1 MKIYITMD
9 MEGIS
14 GICTGDM
21 TRSGSA
27 EWANRGRQL
36 ATGDVNA
43 AVEGALAGGAEFVVV
58 NDAHDSGENVLR
70 EELNPKA
77 DLISGWPNLAGYMP
91 DLDDTFDAVFLIGF
105 HARMGTRLA
114 HFDHSVS
121 TASVNEIQLNGH
133 PIGEI
138 GIYTVYAGTLGVP
151 VVLVTG
157 DKAATEEG
165 KALIGTVETVAV
177 KQGLG
182 RFAAR
187 VFPPET
193 TYASIRAA
201 AERAISIGGEP
212 YEIECPMNW
221 SVTFLRSA
229 EADMAE
235 MVPGSTRVGARTVE
249 YTHEDYEMAFRG
261 LQSMINLGGIAARR
275 WASGLFTKGNAVI

>member
-1 MKIYITMD
+1 MKVYITMD

-21 TRSGSA
+21 ARSGSA
-27 EWANRGRQL
+27 EWANRGRHL

-43 AVEGALAGGAEFVVV
+43 AVEGALAGGAELVVV
-58 NDAHDSGENVLR
+58 NDAHDSGENIVR
-70 EELNPKA
+70 EDLNPKA
-77 DLISGWPNLAGYMP
+77 DLIIGWPNISGYMP
-91 DLDDTFDAVFLIGF
+91 DLDDTFDVVFLIGF
-105 HARMGTRLA
+105 HARMGTRFA

-121 TASVNEIQLNGH
+121 TASINEIHLNGD

-157 DKAATEEG
+157 DVAATEES
-165 KALIGTVETVAV
+165 KDLIGTVETVAV

-187 VFPPET
+187 VFPPEEMQ
-193 TYASIRAA
+193 ANIRAA
-201 AERAISIGGEP
+201 AERAMSLTGAP
-212 YEIECPMNW
+212 YQAASPMNW
-221 SVTFLRSA
+221 AVKFLRSA
-229 EADMAE
+229 EADMAQ
-235 MVPGSTRVGARTVE
+235 MVPGSMRTGPRTVE
-249 YTHEDYEMAFRG
+249 YTHEDPQMAFLG

-275 WASGLFTKGNAVI
+275 WASGLFTKGNPVI

>member
-27 EWANRGRQL
+27 EWANRGREL
-36 ATGDVNA
+36 ATLDVNA
-43 AVEGALAGGAEFVVV
+43 AIEGALEGGAESFVV
-58 NDAHDSGENVLR
+58 NDAHDSGENLLR
-70 EELNPKA
+70 EQLNVKA

-91 DLDDTFDAVFLIGF
+91 DLDDSFGAVFLIGF
-105 HARMGTRLA
+105 HAQMGTRLA

-121 TASVNEIQLNGH
+121 TASINEIHLNGK

-157 DKAATEEG
+157 DVAASQES
-165 KALIGTVETVAV
+165 KALIDNVEAVAV
-177 KQGLG
+177 KKGLG

-187 VFPPET
+187 VFPPEQ
-193 TYASIRAA
+193 ARAKIRAA
-201 AERAISIGGEP
+201 AERAMSIEARP
-212 YEIECPMNW
+212 YKTTSPMNW
-221 SVTFLRSA
+221 SVKFLRSA

-235 MVPGSTRVGARTVE
+235 MVPGSVRVGARTVE
-249 YTHEDYEMAFRG
+249 YTHEDPQMAFLG